1 MKKLINTLLILLFA
15 VAILFTAGVLLL
27 PDAVQSLWQKA
38 GLPQTPLARILAL
51 TGGGA
56 PSGRHEL
63 RFYGTLEARTF
74 TVMSELPGR
83 ASAVLVDE
91 GDRVEAGEIL
101 IRLAPDDVQ
110 AQMAAAEESVAA
122 ARAARTAVAAP
133 PDKSVVT
140 LADQKV
146 AAARIDLENARRSLK
161 DAQEMVANPLALDAQ
176 INQTAS
182 LIPVAKANIDA
193 AQASVKQLTVLLT
206 DAQGDGSREGKYKA
220 QMLQAQ
226 KTAAEQEVKAA
237 QARLDGLYRSYA
249 LLKKMRETPL
259 ELLANQHQAE
269 SAVNQAEAAL
279 AVAQTERALQIA
291 SPQPEAIAV
300 ADAQVQKA
308 RAALAT
314 VRWQVDRLQLSA
326 PVGGRVQA
334 KMLESGETVRP
345 GAPLLTIADDS
356 RMEVWVYVSAQDLH
370 RVHLGDRL
378 PVAVLAVPDRLF
390 EADVFFIADQAQ
402 FRPNNVLNPD
412 DRGDMVF
419 LVKLYLANEEGL
431 FKPGMPADVIMQR

>member
-1 MKKLINTLLILLFA
+1 MKKFINILLILLFA
-15 VAILFTAGVLLL
+15 AAILFAAGAFLA
-27 PDAVQSLWQKA
+27 PDVVQTRWQQA
-38 GLPQTPLARILAL
+38 GLPPSPLERMLAL
-51 TGGGA
+51 TGNMTA
-56 PSGRHEL
+56 SGNQDL

-74 TVMSELPGR
+74 TVMSEIPGR

-91 GDRVEAGEIL
+91 GDSVEAGQIL

-110 AQMAAAEESVAA
+110 AQITAAEEAVAA
-122 ARAARTAVAAP
+122 ARAARAAVAAP
-133 PDKSVVT
+133 PDQSVVALT
-140 LADQKV
+140 DQKV
-146 AAARIDLENARRSLK
+146 AVAQVDLENARRSLK
-161 DAQEMVANPLALDAQ
+161 VAQEMAVNPLALEAQ

-226 KTAAEQEVKAA
+226 KTAAEQEVNAA
-237 QARLDGLYRSYA
+237 QARLNGLYRSYA
-249 LLKKMRETPL
+249 LLKKMRDKPL
-259 ELLANQHQAE
+259 NLLANQHQAE
-269 SAVNQAEAAL
+269 SAVSQAEAAL
-279 AVAQTERALQIA
+279 AVAQAERERQIA
-291 SPQPEAIAV
+291 PPQPEAIAV
-300 ADAQVQKA
+300 ADTQIQKA

-314 VRWQVDRLQLSA
+314 VRWQEDRLQLSA
-326 PVGGRVQA
+326 PAAGRVQA

-370 RVHLGDRL
+370 RIHLGDHL
-378 PVAVLAVPDRLF
+378 PVAVLAVPARLF
-390 EADVFFIADQAQ
+390 EAEVFFIADQSQ

-419 LVKLYLANEEGL
+419 LVKLHLANEEGL
-431 FKPGMPADVIMQR
+431 FKPGMPADVVIQK